1 LDLEI
6 LAVAAALVVSLGVAV
21 VGGGWVAV
29 AVALFAC
36 AGVAW
41 GAGRRE

>member
-1 LDLEI
+1 LDFEV
-6 LAVAAALVVSLGVAV
+6 LAVVAALAVPVGVAV